1 MRCRT
6 VAPLLLLA
14 ALAAP
19 VEAERLIRVESFEL
33 RVGEATN
40 SSPIRFHQ
48 VRETGCISL
57 EAEVVLPP
65 DLRRESQP
73 LGIYFA
79 GLASHELFWDGER
92 IGGGGVVGCRPE
104 NERPGPIEA
113 HYQLPDRL
121 AAPGPH
127 RLLVR
132 ASAHRRGFMPSI
144 GYWVVLV
151 GDFEEIVHLRR
162 GQALVVA
169 VALGG
174 LLLTGFFALAL
185 LLAARGRVSL
195 RLALLA
201 FTAAALLLCEAW
213 RSLFGYSYDWH
224 IWRLWGVLILSFLT
238 GFQVLALVAARLRRG
253 GSDRALLAGVSLGAA
268 AGAALVASWDGKS
281 LAVHAAFF
289 GAALLLA
296 AAALWRRRPGAG
308 LLLLGLAV
316 TCTTLALRPFE
327 FLDYAL
333 FFSLDFLFLCLLWDH
348 AREVRA
354 MQREKA
360 AAELAATRLQ
370 LEMVRRQIQPHFL
383 MNTLT
388 ALAEWVE
395 TEPAAALRMIE
406 AIAEE
411 FRLLGEFSE
420 REMVSLEEELRL
432 CRCHLET
439 MGLRKDV
446 RYRLEVEG
454 AQGNEVLPPAV
465 LHTLVENAVKH
476 GAASPEVTLRL
487 AVTRDDERVRYRFG
501 SPATLTGDSV
511 KPGTGTRY
519 IEARLRQAWGE
530 DWSFRQGPANG
541 GWRAELEL
549 PAGDPK

>member
-1 MRCRT
+1 MRCWT

-19 VEAERLIRVESFEL
+19 VEAERLIQVESFEL

-40 SSPIRFHQ
+40 TSPTRFHR

-57 EAEVVLPP
+57 EAEVVVPP
-65 DLRRESQP
+65 ELRRESQP

-92 IGGGGVVGCRPE
+92 IGGGGEVGCRPE
-104 NERPGPIEA
+104 DERPGPIEA
-113 HYQLPDRL
+113 HYQLPDPL
-121 AAPGPH
+121 AAPGTH

-132 ASAHRRGFMPSI
+132 ASAHRRGFVPSI

-151 GDFEEIVHLRR
+151 GDYEEIVHLRR

-185 LLAARGRVSL
+185 FLAARGRVSL

-253 GSDRALLAGVSLGAA
+253 GSDRALLAGVSLGAV

-281 LAVHAAFF
+281 LAVHAAFL

-308 LLLLGLAV
+308 ILLLGLAV

-348 AREVRA
+348 AQEVRV
-354 MQREKA
+354 MQRDKA

-411 FRLLGEFSE
+411 FRLLCEFSE

-476 GAASPEVTLRL
+476 GAATPEVTLRL
-487 AVTRDDERVRYRFG
+487 AVSRDGDRVRYVFESPS
-501 SPATLTGDSV
+501 SPASESAR
-511 KPGTGTRY
+511 PGTGTRY

-530 DWSFRQGPANG
+530 DWSFSQGPANG
-541 GWRAELEL
+541 GWRAALEL
-549 PAGDPK
+549 PAGGPR